1 MTNLATRNGSTAP
14 VAQFVQRNTEETLA
28 ELHRPIDP
36 RHFKTRKQ
44 GNTTLTYV
52 PWATL
57 CKHLHHRCPGF
68 CCEIRVFKRSEDRL
82 WSPVGLTIPT
92 TDAILHYSA
101 VASEKLDSGSMA
113 PPAEVAASSCLKRAA
128 AFWTCIGIVG
138 MRWKM
143 EEWIYAWEESIFDED
158 GQLWVVT
165 MLSLLMLPI
174 YEEMKIQAIFLNP

>member
-14 VAQFVQRNTEETLA
+14 VAQLIQRNTEETLA
-28 ELHRPIDP
+28 ELHSPIDP

-68 CCEIRVFKRSEDRL
+68 CFEIQSVQE
-82 WSPVGLTIPT
+82 VGGSVVVTGRLTIPT
-92 TDAILHYSA
+92 TDGILHYSA

-128 AFWTCIGIVG
+128 ALSGLAL
-138 MRWKM
+138 
-143 EEWIYAWEESIFDED
+143 E
-158 GQLWVVT
+158 LWG
-165 MLSLLMLPI
+165 
-174 YEEMKIQAIFLNP
+174 